1 MKQRSDERNIRIN
14 NLLLKANHNDNLKKI
29 ILDLNNNK
37 LPKKQNNEFC
47 DSEFRASLS
56 NKNKF
61 TISKSDANDI
71 ENLNE
76 MLNLE
81 KIKSYN
87 A

>member
-1 MKQRSDERNIRIN
+1 MNKSFILYDEFDYL
-14 NLLLKANHNDNLKKI
+14 NL
-29 ILDLNNNK
+29 
-37 LPKKQNNEFC
+37 
-47 DSEFRASLS
+47 LS